1 MAKARK
7 AKSTASSAKPIAVAP
22 KPVAQPPRA
31 APPRPP
37 SPASEEDRD
46 DEEPVARRQP
56 FRFFDLPSELRLR
69 IYEEV
74 FHVTERHVMELYEGK
89 QRANKIAGLDERP
102 DPPLDLGRY
111 KDVDAVGYTRQ
122 SADWFSQSPTSIG
135 SSFVPVSTFSRLAIA
150 CTMKHT
156 ASSTASQCVYT
167 LTMIVSSTP
176 SSRCSLVSLQ
186 STAT

>member
-46 DEEPVARRQP
+46 DEEPVAKRQP

-111 KDVDAVGYTRQ
+111 KDVDAV
-122 SADWFSQSPTSIG
+122 
-135 SSFVPVSTFSRLAIA
+135 
-150 CTMKHT
+150 
-156 ASSTASQCVYT
+156 VY
-167 LTMIVSSTP
+167 
-176 SSRCSLVSLQ
+176 
-186 STAT
+186 A

>member
-46 DEEPVARRQP
+46 DEEPVAKRQP

-102 DPPLDLGRY
+102 DPPLDLGRC
-111 KDVDAVGYTRQ
+111 KDVDAV
-122 SADWFSQSPTSIG
+122 
-135 SSFVPVSTFSRLAIA
+135 
-150 CTMKHT
+150 
-156 ASSTASQCVYT
+156 VY
-167 LTMIVSSTP
+167 
-176 SSRCSLVSLQ
+176 
-186 STAT
+186 A